1 MKKTL
6 TLFLMLAS
14 LITLQAQPK
23 PFNVAKNANHFVY
36 ASYDYGEHIDTHYTQ
51 IEICGG
57 SVYLVTEGNRL
68 PDEYRP
74 GGWSNGPYIQ
84 GYSVE
89 DLFVDECKDSIT
101 YLTTIFGGEPP
112 LGIKGENLASQS
124 STLNSQFSNREY
136 YRTVAPFTRKDIHF
150 DTDQVGG
157 LTRYTCSINS
167 NKLEFYVQ
175 PFKTIWHGGAK
186 RGGKALRD
194 LSPVPYYG
202 RFPGLLVSFWRNG
215 QCQLQLVKTD
225 KVHSSKFYIKPDAP
239 LITAR
244 ELSNLKRQKM
254 VITTRVFDSVQLCW
268 CGLNDHIDGNYRQN
282 TPYDSV
288 LHYAGGTLA
297 LKRIR
302 LPKLPS
308 HYQTFIELHQR
319 SNGDAYDRTGSVF
332 IIPGA
337 GIDLCPNFFD
347 GINNHPDSLPL
358 FIGRDGE
365 HYQGIK
371 NGISALQ
378 QYRISLFMYFPPVE
392 LMRFFTPF
400 GVGQFN
406 DRVQI
411 DGLDWQDETYYK
423 QEVTDIAHLL
433 QGEVW
438 IGVWIGNYDRGG
450 HTVTLD
456 LKSYPGDQAI
466 PEDDQSYSPRTYP
479 LFNTCNVLEMA
490 GQNYGKLFA
499 TDSLTTNFTI
509 WESDTAHNVRLRYI
523 ATGHGGWGGGD
534 EFNPKTHTILI
545 DGRPA
550 FTFTPWRSDCG
561 RYREWNPVSG
571 NFWNGLSS
579 SDYSRSGWCPGTAT
593 QPVYFDLMHYFRTH
607 GLSPVGRHTLT
618 VAIPQGEP
626 QAGSFSHWCVSGIL
640 LIE

>member
-1 MKKTL
+1 MKKPLSLLLLLAVAAVTL
-6 TLFLMLAS
+6 N
-14 LITLQAQPK
+14 AQTRPVK
-23 PFNVAKNANHFVY
+23 VTKNANHFVY

-57 SVYLVTEGNRL
+57 STYLVTDGDRL
-68 PDEYRP
+68 PGEYRP
-74 GGWSNGPYIQ
+74 GGWSKGPYIQ

-89 DLFVDECKDSIT
+89 DIFVDDVKDTVT
-101 YLTTIFGGEPP
+101 YLTTIFEGEH
-112 LGIKGENLASQS
+112 
-124 STLNSQFSNREY
+124 REH
-136 YRTVAPFTRKDIHF
+136 YRTIAPFSRTDIKF
-150 DTDQVGG
+150 DTDQVNG

-175 PFKTIWHGGAK
+175 PFTSIWHGGSK
-186 RGGKALRD
+186 TWGKEPRD
-194 LSPVPYYG
+194 LTPVPYYG

-225 KVHSSKFYIKPDAP
+225 QVHSSKFYLSDRYPQV
-239 LITAR
+239 TSR
-244 ELSNLKRQKM
+244 ELSNIKRQKM

-268 CGLNDHIDGNYRQN
+268 CGLNDHIEGNYRQN
-282 TPYDSV
+282 TPFDSV

-297 LKRIR
+297 LKRIKM
-302 LPKLPS
+302 PKLPS

-337 GIDLCPNFFD
+337 DVDLCPNFFD

-371 NGISALQ
+371 NSVSHMQ
-378 QYRISLFMYFPPVE
+378 QYSISSFMYWPPVE
-392 LMRFFTPF
+392 LVRFFTPF

-411 DGLDWQDETYYK
+411 DGLDWQGEAYYK

-450 HTVTLD
+450 HRVTVD
-456 LKSYPGDQAI
+456 IKSYPGDYHV
-466 PEDDQSYSPRTYP
+466 EEGWHGGYSKS

-499 TDSLTTNFTI
+499 TDSLTTEFSI
-509 WESDTAHNVRLRYI
+509 WGSDTARNIRLRYI
-523 ATGHGGWGGGD
+523 ATGHGGWEGGD

-550 FTFTPWRSDCG
+550 FTYTPWRSDCG

-571 NFWNGLSS
+571 NFWNGMSS

-593 QPVYFDLMHYFRTH
+593 QPVYFNISEYFRREGIVPTGH
-607 GLSPVGRHTLT
+607 HTLT
-618 VAIPQGEP
+618 IAIPQGEP
-626 QAGSFSHWCVSGIL
+626 QAGSFSHWCVSGVL
-640 LIE
+640 LYE

>member
-1 MKKTL
+1 MKKVLSLLL
-6 TLFLMLAS
+6 TLAS
-14 LITLQAQPK
+14 LVILQAQTQ
-23 PFNVAKNANHFVY
+23 PFKVAKNANHFVY

-57 SVYLVTEGNRL
+57 SVYLVTEGDRL
-68 PDEYRP
+68 PGEYHP

-89 DLFVDECKDSIT
+89 DLFVDESKDSIT
-101 YLTTIFGGEPP
+101 YLTTIFEGD
-112 LGIKGENLASQS
+112 K
-124 STLNSQFSNREY
+124 REH
-136 YRTVAPFTRKDIHF
+136 YRTIAPFSRTDIKF
-150 DTDQVGG
+150 DTDQVNG

-175 PFKTIWHGGAK
+175 PFKSIWHGGSK
-186 RGGKALRD
+186 TWGKEPRD
-194 LSPVPYYG
+194 LTPVPYYG

-215 QCQLQLVKTD
+215 QCRMELVKTD
-225 KVHSSKFYIKPDAP
+225 QAHSSKFYCSDRTP
-239 LITAR
+239 LVTAR
-244 ELSNLKRQKM
+244 ELGNIKRKKM

-268 CGLNDHIDGNYRQN
+268 CGKNDHIEGDYRQN
-282 TPYDSV
+282 TPFDSV

-297 LKRIR
+297 LKRIK

-337 GIDLCPNFFD
+337 GTSLCPNFFD

-365 HYQGIK
+365 RYQGIMP
-371 NGISALQ
+371 GISTLQ
-378 QYRISLFMYFPPVE
+378 QYRISSFLYWPPVE

-411 DGLDWQDETYYK
+411 DGLDWHNEAYYK
-423 QEVTDIAHLL
+423 QEVSELEHIL

-450 HTVTLD
+450 HIVTLD
-456 LKSYPGDQAI
+456 IKSYPGEQTI
-466 PEDDQSYSPRTYP
+466 PAEDENNPQQFYPRVSS

-499 TDSLTTNFTI
+499 TDSLSTEFVLYS
-509 WESDTAHNVRLRYI
+509 SDTAHSVRLRYI

-545 DGRPA
+545 DGKPA
-550 FTFTPWRSDCG
+550 FTYTPWRSDCG

-593 QPVYFDLMHYFRTH
+593 PPVYFDIMHYFRTH

-626 QAGSFSHWCVSGIL
+626 QAGSFSHWCVSGVL
-640 LIE
+640 LTN

>member
-23 PFNVAKNANHFVY
+23 PFKVSKNANHFVY
-36 ASYDYGEHIDTHYTQ
+36 ASYDYDEHIDTQYIQ
-51 IEICGG
+51 IEIDGG
-57 SVYLVTEGNRL
+57 RNYLVTKGDRL
-68 PDEYRP
+68 PGEYHP
-74 GGWSNGPYIQ
+74 GGWNNGPYIQ

-89 DLFVDECKDSIT
+89 DIFVDESKDSIT
-101 YLTTIFGGEPP
+101 YLTTIFNGD
-112 LGIKGENLASQS
+112 K
-124 STLNSQFSNREY
+124 REH
-136 YRTVAPFTRKDIHF
+136 YRTVTPFSRKDIHF
-150 DTDQVGG
+150 DTDQVNG

-175 PFKTIWHGGAK
+175 PFETIWHGGPK
-186 RGGKALRD
+186 TWGKESRD

-202 RFPGLLVSFWRNG
+202 RFHGLLVSFWRNG

-225 KVHSSKFYIKPDAP
+225 RVHSSKFYLNNRYP
-239 LITAR
+239 LVTPR
-244 ELSNLKRQKM
+244 ELSNIKRQKM

-268 CGLNDHIDGNYRQN
+268 CDKNDHIEGNYRQN
-282 TPYDSV
+282 APYDSV

-297 LKRIR
+297 LKRIQ
-302 LPKLPS
+302 LPQLPN

-337 GIDLCPNFFD
+337 DIDLCPNFFD

-371 NGISALQ
+371 NGISTLQ
-378 QYRISLFMYFPPVE
+378 QYRISSFMYWPPVE

-411 DGLDWQDETYYK
+411 DGLDWQDEAYYK

-456 LKSYPGDQAI
+456 LKSYPGEQTVPADNENESQQFY
-466 PEDDQSYSPRTYP
+466 PHSYS

-499 TDSLTTNFTI
+499 TDSLTTTFTL
-509 WESDTAHNVRLRYI
+509 WESDTTHNVRLRYI

-545 DGRPA
+545 DGKPA
-550 FTFTPWRSDCG
+550 FTHTPWRGDCG

-593 QPVYFDLMHYFRTH
+593 QPVYFDLMHYFRTR

-626 QAGSFSHWCVSGIL
+626 QAGNFSHWCISGIL
-640 LIE
+640 LVE

>member
-1 MKKTL
+1 MKKPLSLLLLLAVAAVTL
-6 TLFLMLAS
+6 N
-14 LITLQAQPK
+14 AQTRPVK
-23 PFNVAKNANHFVY
+23 VTKNANHFVY

-57 SVYLVTEGNRL
+57 STYLVTDGDRL
-68 PDEYRP
+68 PGEYRP
-74 GGWSNGPYIQ
+74 GGWSKGPYIQ
-84 GYSVE
+84 GYSME
-89 DLFVDECKDSIT
+89 DIFVDDVKDTVT
-101 YLTTIFGGEPP
+101 YLTTIFEGEH
-112 LGIKGENLASQS
+112 
-124 STLNSQFSNREY
+124 REH
-136 YRTVAPFTRKDIHF
+136 YRTIAPFSRNDIKF
-150 DTDQVGG
+150 DTDQVNG

-175 PFKTIWHGGAK
+175 PFTSIWHGSSK
-186 RGGKALRD
+186 TWGKEPRD
-194 LSPVPYYG
+194 LTPVPYYG

-225 KVHSSKFYIKPDAP
+225 QVHSSKFYLSDRYPQV
-239 LITAR
+239 TSR
-244 ELSNLKRQKM
+244 ELSNIKRQKM

-268 CGLNDHIDGNYRQN
+268 CGLNDHIEGNYRQN
-282 TPYDSV
+282 TPFDSV

-297 LKRIR
+297 LKRIKM
-302 LPKLPS
+302 PKLPS

-337 GIDLCPNFFD
+337 DVDLCPNFFD

-371 NGISALQ
+371 NSVSHLQ
-378 QYRISLFMYFPPVE
+378 QYSISSFMYWPPVE
-392 LMRFFTPF
+392 LVRFFTPF

-411 DGLDWQDETYYK
+411 DGLDWQGEAYYK

-450 HTVTLD
+450 HRVTVD
-456 LKSYPGDQAI
+456 IKSYPGDYHVEEGWHGGYAK
-466 PEDDQSYSPRTYP
+466 S

-499 TDSLTTNFTI
+499 TDSLTTEFSI
-509 WESDTAHNVRLRYI
+509 WGSDTARNIRLRYI
-523 ATGHGGWGGGD
+523 ATGHGGWEGGD

-550 FTFTPWRSDCG
+550 FTYTPWRSDCG

-571 NFWNGLSS
+571 NFWNGMSS

-593 QPVYFDLMHYFRTH
+593 QPVYFNISEYFRREGIVPTGH
-607 GLSPVGRHTLT
+607 HTLT
-618 VAIPQGEP
+618 IAISQGEP
-626 QAGSFSHWCVSGIL
+626 QAGSFSHWCVSGVL
-640 LIE
+640 LYE